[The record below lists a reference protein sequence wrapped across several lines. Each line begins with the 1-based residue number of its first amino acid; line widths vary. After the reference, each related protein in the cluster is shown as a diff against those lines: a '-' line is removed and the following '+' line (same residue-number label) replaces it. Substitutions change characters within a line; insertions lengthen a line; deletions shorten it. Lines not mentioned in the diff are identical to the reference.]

1 MAGGSL
7 FFSLAVRNLQMH
19 WLRSL
24 LAAIGIII
32 GVIAISSMG
41 ILGNAL
47 SLSITN
53 SLSDVGDSIVVTP
66 HVGYQGGMGVS
77 SSTSERLTDR
87 QIELIRRAATTN
99 KVVAIYSGG
108 DRVKVKRDY
117 LYASVYGIDPMD
129 IPSLLEIDKGQ
140 YLRGSSGVIIGSKFA
155 KDNNLTVGSRI
166 LIGEIESGVRVV
178 GILKER
184 GMGFDINPD
193 SAIISS
199 DLWYRDFYDT
209 RGHDMAIIKV
219 TNLKD
224 IDRIKTSIENQLNKR
239 ETEVDVY
246 ETRMILDSIT
256 EAFGQITLFTM
267 AIGGISLIV
276 AGVAIFNVMMMS
288 VMERYKEIGIIR
300 SIGTRRAEVRSMFI
314 YEALI
319 LGLSGSTIGGII
331 SFGLCY
337 LVVAVFMNDVS
348 YILNPSSLIQIL
360 YGMTFGI
367 VTSMLSG
374 LYPAWK
380 ASSLNPI
387 EALRH
392 E

>member
-1 MAGGSL
+1 MAGGTL

-32 GVIAISSMG
+32 GVVAISSMG

-66 HVGYQGGMGVS
+66 HVGYQGGMGMS

-87 QIELIRRAATTN
+87 QLELIRRAATN
-99 KVVAIYSGG
+99 SKVVAIYAGG

-117 LYASVYGIDPMD
+117 LYASVYGIDPKD
-129 IPSLLEIDKGQ
+129 IPSLLEIDQGQ

-166 LIGEIESGVRVV
+166 LIGEIENGVRVV

-193 SAIISS
+193 YAIISS

-209 RGHDMAIIKV
+209 KGHDMAIIKV
-219 TNLKD
+219 ADLKD

-239 ETEVDVY
+239 ETEVDAY

-319 LGLSGSTIGGII
+319 LGLLGSTVGGIL
-331 SFGLCY
+331 SFAACY
-337 LVVAVFMNDVS
+337 LVVAVLMKDVS
-348 YILNPSSLIQIL
+348 YLFNPASLVQIP
-360 YGMTFGI
+360 YGMAFGI

-387 EALRH
+387 DALRH

>member
-1 MAGGSL
+1 MAGSSL

-41 ILGNAL
+41 ILGNTL
-47 SLSITN
+47 SLSITD
-53 SLSDVGDSIVVTP
+53 SLSDVGDSIIVTP
-66 HVGYQGGMGVS
+66 HVGYQGGMGTG

-87 QIELIRRAATTN
+87 QLELIRRAAAN
-99 KVVAIYSGG
+99 SKMVAIYAGG
-108 DRVKVKRDY
+108 DRVKVRRDT
-117 LYASVYGIDPMD
+117 LYASVYGMDPQD
-129 IPSLLEIDKGQ
+129 IPSLLEIDRGQ
-140 YLRGSSGVIIGSKFA
+140 YLRGSSGVMVGSKLA
-155 KDNNLTVGSRI
+155 KDNNLTVGSRL
-166 LIGEIESGVRVV
+166 LIGEIESGVRIV

-193 SAIISS
+193 YAIITS
-199 DLWYRDFYDT
+199 DTWYRDFYDT
-209 RGHDMAIIKV
+209 KGHDMAIIKV
-219 TNLKD
+219 TDITD

-256 EAFGQITLFTM
+256 ETFGQITLFTM

-276 AGVAIFNVMMMS
+276 AGVSIFNVMMMS

-300 SIGTRRAEVRSMFI
+300 SIGTRRSEVRSMFI

-319 LGLSGSTIGGII
+319 LGLSGSAVGAVL
-331 SFGLCY
+331 SFSAGY
-337 LVVAVFMNDVS
+337 LVVAVLMKDVS
-348 YILNPSSLIQIL
+348 YLFNPASLIQIP
-360 YGMTFGI
+360 YGMVFGI

-387 EALRH
+387 DALRH